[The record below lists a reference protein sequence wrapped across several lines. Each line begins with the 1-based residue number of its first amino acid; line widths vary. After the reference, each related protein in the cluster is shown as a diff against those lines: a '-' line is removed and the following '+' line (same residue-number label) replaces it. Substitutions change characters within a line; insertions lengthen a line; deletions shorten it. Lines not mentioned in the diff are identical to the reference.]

1 MCGCPF
7 SLPLIRNPENPD
19 PNEDEML
26 ALNDPYDSRVLPR
39 ELTKWL
45 TDFRVVGRWRNPH
58 PLFKN
63 VSSIP
68 DFFMSPPARWQYGYT
83 LDPAIPTTEGKE
95 EKLSVYESTDA
106 ENGMLFPIHQAC
118 LNLVDLMCETRKERC
133 QVGNTRQPQTLEEF
147 CDSLELRRSSN
158 LNDSRKIMENH
169 YYGNSGGIEWSHQ
182 YFGARQ
188 FWTDEWDTSP
198 GWELLCA
205 DPALMKIPGLSSFIL
220 SELPLQSNPSQKL
233 VGHEPEAEFE
243 IEWLFPQEMEATR
256 QLEQGRHDWA
266 KGISSLK
273 LKANSIGADVG
284 AEPRKGKLMSSVPL
298 GLKNRWRIWKV
309 LEHIDEE

>member
-1 MCGCPF
+1 
-7 SLPLIRNPENPD
+7 
-19 PNEDEML
+19 
-26 ALNDPYDSRVLPR
+26 
-39 ELTKWL
+39 
-45 TDFRVVGRWRNPH
+45 
-58 PLFKN
+58 
-63 VSSIP
+63 
-68 DFFMSPPARWQYGYT
+68 
-83 LDPAIPTTEGKE
+83 
-95 EKLSVYESTDA
+95 
-106 ENGMLFPIHQAC
+106 
-118 LNLVDLMCETRKERC
+118 
-133 QVGNTRQPQTLEEF
+133 
-147 CDSLELRRSSN
+147 
-158 LNDSRKIMENH
+158 
-169 YYGNSGGIEWSHQ
+169 
-182 YFGARQ
+182 
-188 FWTDEWDTSP
+188 
-198 GWELLCA
+198 
-205 DPALMKIPGLSSFIL
+205 MKIPGLSSFIL